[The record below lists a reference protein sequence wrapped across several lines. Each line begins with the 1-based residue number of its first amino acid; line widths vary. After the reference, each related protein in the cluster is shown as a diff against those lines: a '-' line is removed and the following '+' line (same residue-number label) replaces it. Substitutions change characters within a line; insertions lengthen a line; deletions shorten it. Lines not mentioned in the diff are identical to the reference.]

1 MQPIK
6 AWGQY
11 FVESNKPLEKK
22 AFSITA
28 VSAHEVVVQ
37 IAGCGLC
44 HTDLGFMSGAVQTKQ
59 TLPLILGH
67 EISGTVVA
75 TGDNFTNLLNK
86 RVIIP
91 AVLPCGECEL
101 CQAGRDNICQNQQM
115 PGNDFNGGF
124 ASHITVPAQF
134 LCELPEDLGHFETA
148 QLSVVADAITTPYQS
163 LIRSGLKKDELAIVI
178 GTGGVGLYMVQH
190 AKNAGATVIAVD
202 LDQDKLDNAMNQG
215 AKFGI
220 CSFRM
225 DARAI
230 KKRIKELVSEHKLP
244 KNQWKVFENS
254 GSAGGQELA
263 FSLLSFAGT
272 IGIVGFT
279 MDKVNVRLSNI
290 MAYDADV
297 FGNWGCRPAYY
308 KPVVEDVLN
317 NKINLLD
324 NIEIFPLSE
333 INKVLELAKE
343 HKLTKRAILAP
354 NLYP

>member
-11 FVESNKPLEKK
+11 FVDSNKPLEKRD
-22 AFSITA
+22 FIIDS
-28 VSAHEVVVQ
+28 VSTHEVVVQ

-44 HTDLGFMSGAVQTKQ
+44 HTDLGFMSGAVQTKHS
-59 TLPLILGH
+59 LPLILGH

-75 TGDNFTNLLNK
+75 AGDLFTHLLNK
-86 RVIIP
+86 KVIIP

-124 ASHITVPAQF
+124 ASHIKVPAQF
-134 LCELPEDLGHFETA
+134 LCELPADLGNFETA

-163 LIRSGLKKDELAIVI
+163 LVRSGLKKGDLAIVI

-190 AKNAGATVIAVD
+190 AKNAGATVIAIE
-202 LDQDKLDNAMNQG
+202 LDQDKLDNAINQG
-215 AKFGI
+215 AKYGI
-220 CSFRM
+220 CSRGM
-225 DARAI
+225 DVRAI
-230 KKRIKELVSEHKLP
+230 KKQIKILVKENHLP
-244 KNQWKVFENS
+244 NTQWKVFENS
-254 GSAGGQELA
+254 GSSGGQELA

-272 IGIVGFT
+272 LGIIGFT
-279 MDKVNVRLSNI
+279 MDKVNIRLSNI

-308 KPVVEDVLN
+308 KPVVDDVLN

-324 NIEIFPLSE
+324 NIEIQPLSE

-343 HKLTKRAILAP
+343 HPLTKRVILVP
-354 NLYP
+354 NL